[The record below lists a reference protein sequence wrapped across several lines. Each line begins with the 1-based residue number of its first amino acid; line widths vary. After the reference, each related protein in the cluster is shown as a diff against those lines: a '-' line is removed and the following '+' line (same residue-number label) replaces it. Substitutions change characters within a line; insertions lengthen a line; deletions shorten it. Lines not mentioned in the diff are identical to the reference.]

1 VRRTPLPAALRE
13 TIAEVKS
20 AWDVN
25 VSHRSAT
32 LMGAYVGL
40 R

>member
-1 VRRTPLPAALRE
+1 MTRSYEFRE
-13 TIAEVKS
+13 TIADVKS

-25 VSHRSAT
+25 VSHRSAN
-32 LMGAYVGL
+32 LMGAYVGM